1 MFRSVPWVWG
11 KGSLGD
17 DRGCWMVAALARDRI
32 DNEASSFSFDAI
44 IFSFFFF
51 FFYTLRNVYTQD
63 NERRGGGISEQQTK
77 EWKNMN
83 E

>member
-1 MFRSVPWVWG
+1 M
-11 KGSLGD
+11 GD

-44 IFSFFFF
+44 ILLLS
-51 FFYTLRNVYTQD
+51 FYTLRNVYTQD
-63 NERRGGGISEQQTK
+63 NERRGGGISEQK
-77 EWKNMN
+77 RKNGNQNEERMN